1 MIKRLSEFW
10 YWNDIK
16 IILVLLL
23 GVGLFCSA
31 LILSPQYLPESKY
44 QGLPDNCTVDN
55 LRHRINQLDIIASLP
70 IPSYK
75 HEASNS
81 LIVRNLHNV
90 LRLRGCSAKIN
101 EALDGAGQ
109 SLTHLD
115 FINYPVWRDIL
126 QNELH
131 TMQEEH
137 R

>member
-16 IILVLLL
+16 IILGLLL
-23 GVGLFCSA
+23 GVGIFCSA
-31 LILSPQYLPESKY
+31 LILAPQYLPESEY
-44 QGLPDNCTVDN
+44 QGLPDNCTADN
-55 LRHRINQLDIIASLP
+55 LKHRINQLDIIASLP

-75 HEASNS
+75 HGASNS

-109 SLTHLD
+109 SLTNLD
-115 FINYPVWRDIL
+115 FINYPVWRSVLIAEL
-126 QNELH
+126 Q
-131 TMQEEH
+131 TIQEEH